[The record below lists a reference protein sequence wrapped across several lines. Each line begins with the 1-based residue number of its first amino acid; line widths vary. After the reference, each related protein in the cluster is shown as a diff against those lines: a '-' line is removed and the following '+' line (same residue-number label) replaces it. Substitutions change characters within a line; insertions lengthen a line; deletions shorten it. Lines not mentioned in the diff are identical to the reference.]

1 MKDIDPLKGIKR
13 YLTTRL
19 VLYFVVGDPKREF
32 RGPNV
37 EKHCFVLK
45 WGCNYV
51 SRLTRLVTII
61 SWIQKWSTFSIFQF
75 GSKMK
80 TKSSS
85 QSPPTPGQS
94 RKRRK
99 VMSVESDVDDDQAV
113 FIECRRSVVD
123 IRQMLNQW
131 KYFRHNEN
139 FTGIPLSN
147 LTIFSFEKTHCN
159 SALTNVLREIGW
171 TLPRK

>member
-1 MKDIDPLKGIKR
+1 
-13 YLTTRL
+13 
-19 VLYFVVGDPKREF
+19 
-32 RGPNV
+32 
-37 EKHCFVLK
+37 
-45 WGCNYV
+45 
-51 SRLTRLVTII
+51 
-61 SWIQKWSTFSIFQF
+61 
-75 GSKMK
+75 MK

-85 QSPPTPGQS
+85 QSPPTPCQS

-123 IRQMLNQW
+123 VRQMLNQW

-147 LTIFSFEKTHCN
+147 LTIYSFEKTHCN
-159 SALTNVLREIGW
+159 SALTLFQNSFSFPFSHPLYLFFHIFHVNFNLFLLLSLSYS
-171 TLPRK
+171 LPP